1 MFPMLGVRWTLLL
14 KSGRFCRGG
23 TRKMVVEKDQE
34 GTRTQIS
41 IRQSRNTFSFFFFSM
56 NTIERRKGRREERR
70 KEGIQT
76 QSRESKTK

>member
-23 TRKMVVEKDQE
+23 TQKMVVEKDQE
-34 GTRTQIS
+34 GKTRMQIC
-41 IRQSRNTFSFFFFSM
+41 IRKSRNAFSFFCFSVNM
-56 NTIERRKGRREERR
+56 IERKKGRREERK

-76 QSRESKTK
+76 K